1 VRFLNADV
9 AVMHAIGGTLMR
21 DKAKPDPTRDSIQT
35 LVVVR
40 SAGTWQLAAFQN
52 TRLRP
57 MSRSFAAVPLWN
69 FTDWLWSF
77 LLRKRCMVNGEARV
91 ARSSA

>member
-1 VRFLNADV
+1 VQRVRFLGPDL
-9 AVMHAIGGTLMR
+9 AVMHALGGTVMR
-21 DKAKPDPTRDSIQT
+21 GKAKPDPARDSIQT

-40 SAGTWQLAAFQN
+40 SGGMWQLAAFQN

-57 MSRSFAAVPLWN
+57 MSRSFAAVLLWN

-77 LLRKRCMVNGEARV
+77 LLRKR
-91 ARSSA
+91 